1 MRTWEDYKVH
11 VKNIDPESSILI
23 EEMTAVAE
31 IIGSIVKQR
40 NELNISQRDLAD
52 ITGLSQS
59 TIARIESFKITPK
72 LDTVLL
78 LMSKLGMR
86 LTVQK

>member
-86 LTVQK
+86 LTIQK